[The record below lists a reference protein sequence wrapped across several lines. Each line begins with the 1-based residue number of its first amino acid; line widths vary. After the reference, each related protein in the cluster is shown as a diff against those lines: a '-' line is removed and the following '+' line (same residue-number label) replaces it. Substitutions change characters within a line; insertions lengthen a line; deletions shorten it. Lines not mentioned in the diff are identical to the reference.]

1 MQPTD
6 FLKDEKKELSWIGYV
21 DDITDTSVHRWIGDS
36 NNFDLSLELWVK
48 WLFKFFADGQI
59 FDFQKLFNPHSALKV
74 YYKGIFNE

>member
-6 FLKDEKKELSWIGYV
+6 FLREEKKELSWIGYV

-48 WLFKFFADGQI
+48 WLFKFFADG
-59 FDFQKLFNPHSALKV
+59 
-74 YYKGIFNE
+74 